1 MLSNEKRVQV
11 LGVLCNFG
19 IDWLIESLKSNLPEC
34 ENFDTLQQAQAAFN
48 GARVIAEVAGLDE
61 RLTRGLINLL
71 GSMEHEH
78 WQDNENELKAFINSL
93 YDVSGASVA
102 TRVLQD
108 VYFFKTS
115 YEVKEGKNND

>member
-19 IDWLIESLKSNLPEC
+19 IDWLIESLKSNLPES

-61 RLTRGLINLL
+61 RLTSGLINLL
-71 GSMEHEH
+71 GSMEREH

-108 VYFFKTS
+108 VYFFQNKL
-115 YEVKEGKNND
+115 